1 MDHVPTPE
9 EIEFYSN
16 GHSVFA
22 PSSAA
27 MHITCSGSLL
37 ANFGRAD
44 EGSPDAAY
52 GTVGHSLGEG
62 WLNSVI
68 AEWDRSDPSEIMDY
82 APMGLVGVEVEVSS
96 SRGHPWLIEIDEDM
110 IAFVARYVNWC
121 AVLEGDHFVETRVSH
136 EDLCPIPGQGGTAD
150 HAACMPGLLVI
161 TDLKM
166 GRGEAVYPADDLDD
180 PRSIIDGRVNG
191 NAQAMIYAYGFIRE
205 WTWKYDFKKVIIRIA
220 QPPRDYFG
228 EWHTTVDEIM
238 RFAGYYTARAAL
250 NWKAHQPRTAS
261 LKGCRWC
268 KDKANCGTWL
278 VFWDELHDGIFD
290 PVVDGEFREVSSE
303 EIQRAGNN
311 IAVKMAFGDDKS
323 PMPRLD
329 KLTTHQKEYI
339 KYWRKAFEHFF
350 SEIDAD
356 LLHLARD
363 GEKLALWKRVPG
375 RQGRRTLIDDLAD
388 YLEFIGIPR
397 SAQTKRVACTVVELE
412 NYLRKTYKLTKR
424 QAEILL
430 SDCVQRADGQ
440 DTLALLRDER
450 EKLPDLSSVFDP
462 VTDFDDDNGL

>member
-37 ANFGRAD
+37 ANFGRTD

-52 GTVGHSLGEG
+52 GTVAHSLGEG
-62 WLNSVI
+62 WLKSVI
-68 AEWDRSDPSEIMDY
+68 AGWDNGDGPDALMDY
-82 APMGLVGVEVEVSS
+82 APAWLIGDIVEVSS
-96 SRGHPWLIEIDEDM
+96 SRGEPWRIEIDEDM
-110 IAFVARYVNWC
+110 IGFVERYVRWC
-121 AVLEGDHFVETRVSH
+121 AALDGDHFVETRVSH
-136 EDLCPIPGQGGTAD
+136 SDLCPIPGQGGTAD
-150 HAACMPGLLVI
+150 HAACSPGLLVI

-166 GRGEAVYPADDLDD
+166 GRGEAVYPADNLDD
-180 PRSIIDGRVNG
+180 PRSIIDGVVNG
-191 NAQAMIYAYGFIRE
+191 NPQAMIYAYGFICE
-205 WTWKYDFKKVIIRIA
+205 WDWKYAFQDVVIRIA

-228 EWHTTVDEIM
+228 EWHTTVAEIM

-250 NWKAHQPRTAS
+250 NWRPNQPRTAS

-278 VFWDELHDGIFD
+278 VFFDELHDGVFD

-303 EIQRAGNN
+303 EVQTAGTNL
-311 IAVKMAFGDDKS
+311 AVKAAFGDLAA
-323 PMPRLD
+323 PPLD
-329 KLTTHQKEYI
+329 RLTTHQKEYI

-350 SEIDAD
+350 AEIDAD

-375 RQGRRTLIDDLAD
+375 RQGRRTLMDDIAD
-388 YLEFIGIPR
+388 YLEFIGIPK
-397 SAQTKRVACTVVELE
+397 SAQVKQVPCTVVELE

-424 QAEILL
+424 QSEILL
-430 SDCVQRADGQ
+430 SDCVTRADGQ

-462 VTDFDDDNGL
+462 VTDFDDAEGL